1 MGYSF
6 AYEFEDAFGLGILP
20 MLLSGIPSLAMN
32 IVVYVLTAMTFYT
45 IAKRRGLSNP
55 WMAWVPVASAWLL
68 GSISDQY
75 RYVVK
80 GEYKSK
86 RKVLLTLSILA
97 AVASLVVLILAVVTA
112 GGAISGAM
120 QNMPEEALVTKVIGP
135 AMGIL
140 GISVPLAGIG
150 IAYAIIRYMA
160 LYDVYTSMDP
170 GNSVLFLVLS
180 IVFNVTE
187 PFFLFFNRHKDSGMP
202 PRKRQY
208 QEPAYR
214 QQTYDQYVYEQ
225 PGEEPREPWNQDEPK
240 TFL

>member
-20 MLLSGIPSLAMN
+20 MLISGIPSMAMN
-32 IVVYVLTAMTFYT
+32 IAVYVLTAMSFYT
-45 IAKRRGLSNP
+45 IAKRRGLSNA
-55 WMAWVPVASAWLL
+55 WMAWVPVADAWLL

-86 RKVLLTLSILA
+86 RKILLTLSILTAVAVA
-97 AVASLVVLILAVVTA
+97 AVTILGIVAA
-112 GGAISGAM
+112 GGAVTGVM
-120 QNMPEEALVTKVIGP
+120 QNMSEEALLTKVMGP
-135 AMGIL
+135 ALGIL
-140 GISVPLAGIG
+140 GITVPLAGIG

-208 QEPAYR
+208 QEPVY
-214 QQTYDQYVYEQ
+214 QQETYDQYVYEQ
-225 PGEEPREPWNQDEPK
+225 PKEEPREPWNQDEPK
-240 TFL
+240 TYL